1 MGERRD
7 REMDRNPNRR
17 QKIDILKQG
26 ERIGE
31 LLGLEKVPT
40 FCMAW
45 KEPRLDLPGGGDCY
59 PLVNVLER
67 LAEMAVM
74 LAATKLELPKKK
86 GGRPK
91 KKPEVKTE
99 LHAEVTEEPS
109 EV

>member
-1 MGERRD
+1 
-7 REMDRNPNRR
+7 MDRNPNRR

-45 KEPRLDLPGGGDCY
+45 KEPRIDLPGGGECY

-67 LAEMAVM
+67 LAEWLHDERFA
-74 LAATKLELPKKK
+74 KIEPEEKPKKK
-86 GGRPK
+86 GGRPRK
-91 KKPEVKTE
+91 K
-99 LHAEVTEEPS
+99 VTEEPS

>member
-1 MGERRD
+1 
-7 REMDRNPNRR
+7 MDRNPNKR

-31 LLGLEKVPT
+31 LLGLERVPT

-59 PLVNVLER
+59 PLVNVLEK
-67 LAEMAVM
+67 LAELVGISAKM
-74 LAATKLELPKKK
+74 KSPEDKPKNK

-91 KKPEVKTE
+91 KKPEVTDK
-99 LHAEVTEEPS
+99 PS
-109 EV
+109 DV

>member
-67 LAEMAVM
+67 LAEIV
-74 LAATKLELPKKK
+74 AAKPKGR

-91 KKPEVKTE
+91 KK
-99 LHAEVTEEPS
+99 VTEEPS